1 MYDLKKNITVSF
13 RVSDNFNEKL
23 LKFFVNNPLH
33 IKNKQQFFDYFLSNY
48 ENLLNN
54 ACKIDNI
61 ETEKT
66 TVEETDQDPELPE
79 PENKFTTEKIDKN
92 KTSYINLYL
101 FLSAI
106 TIIILV
112 IIIINNN

>member
-1 MYDLKKNITVSF
+1 MYDFKKNITVSF

-54 ACKIDNI
+54 ACIIDNI

-66 TVEETDQDPELPE
+66 TVEETVQE

-92 KTSYINLYL
+92 KTSYINFYL
-101 FLSAI
+101 ILSAI

-112 IIIINNN
+112 IIIINNNKK

>member
-66 TVEETDQDPELPE
+66 TATDETPETE

-92 KTSYINLYL
+92 KNSYINFYL
-101 FLSAI
+101 ILSAI

-112 IIIINNN
+112 IIIINNNKK